1 MSVWYLSRR
10 VDVICGVEEVG
21 LEVFPDL
28 DVSEVPFVYVCLD
41 GGDSHIQGRFRWTR
55 AFT

>member
-1 MSVWYLSRR
+1 M
-10 VDVICGVEEVG
+10 ICGVEEVG